1 MDAVGWTP
9 RSWKTGPKSVIGA
22 DRVYDKKQKPYR
34 NHHDHNDYSNKN
46 HDYKQTDK
54 SHHYD
59 HEDYSSQNHY
69 DKQAHKNHH
78 GHYDVFAIRCVCLG
92 GGVDPPWMQY
102 RSKQF
107 RKNHGHA
114 VCAVA
119 LPLALRTRAH
129 LPSDRPDLKPT

>member
-1 MDAVGWTP
+1 LFANVRPPVCLLAWHGWMLPLLMVIVGERAPAGVFAWAE
-9 RSWKTGPKSVIGA
+9 GLAHYG
-22 DRVYDKKQKPYR
+22 
-34 NHHDHNDYSNKN
+34 
-46 HDYKQTDK
+46 K

-102 RSKQF
+102 RSKHF